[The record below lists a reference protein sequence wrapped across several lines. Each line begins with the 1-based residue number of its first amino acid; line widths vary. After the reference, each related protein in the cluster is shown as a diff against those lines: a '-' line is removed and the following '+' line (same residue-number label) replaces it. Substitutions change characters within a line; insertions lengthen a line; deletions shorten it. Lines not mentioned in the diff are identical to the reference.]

1 MLEIKL
7 QVEADAL
14 VAAMNRLADALTN
27 EGWGFS
33 GPIPAQKSFE
43 VTMHTETPNTVVVGA
58 ANTVTHAPAPTP
70 APAAPVAPV
79 ASAVPAPAAPVVTPA
94 PATPAAVPTAAPSYS
109 LQQLINAGAAVMD
122 SGHQAEL
129 LALMP
134 KYGVKTLQ
142 ELPPAQYP
150 AMAADLRALGAQI

>member
-1 MLEIKL
+1 MLEIKMRI
-7 QVEADAL
+7 EADAL
-14 VAAMNRLADALTN
+14 VKAMDRLADALTN

-33 GPIPAQKSFE
+33 GPIPVPE
-43 VTMHTETPNTVVVGA
+43 HVGVTVHTETPDTVVVGA
-58 ANTVTHAPAPTP
+58 ANTVTHALAPSP

-79 ASAVPAPAAPVVTPA
+79 APAVPAPAAPVVTPA
-94 PATPAAVPTAAPSYS
+94 PATHAAAPTAAPSYS
-109 LQQLINAGAAVMD
+109 LQQLTNAGAAVMD